1 MIEHMEVVGLCLL
14 IIGGVGVVYR
24 YIIIPKRRLEQFSRE
39 LSMIFTR
46 TNDIHLLV
54 RRSSRHMMQYLG
66 IKKVAFCIPEK
77 GVYSHTGSHRRAV
90 NYQDRKSVV

>member
-1 MIEHMEVVGLCLL
+1 MIVYHEQGKSDMIEHMEVVGLCLLL

-46 TNDIHLLV
+46 TKI
-54 RRSSRHMMQYLG
+54 G
-66 IKKVAFCIPEK
+66 
-77 GVYSHTGSHRRAV
+77 RAHV
-90 NYQDRKSVV
+90 